1 MASGS
6 KVVIIAALIGNG
18 LISITK
24 FVAASITGSSAML
37 SEGIHSL
44 VDTGN
49 QVLLLYGLK
58 RAARPADADFPFGY
72 GKEIYFWSF
81 IVAILIFALGGGISI
96 YEGFQHMQHPEPISN
111 PMINYIVL
119 GLALI
124 FEGAAWYFAFREFS
138 RVKGRW
144 GYLEAIQRAKD
155 PTIFVVLFE
164 DSAAML
170 GLIVAFFGVLLSQT
184 TGILIFDGV
193 ASVIIGMILIGTSI
207 WLAYETKGLLI
218 GESANQSVIQG
229 IRDTLQGKSNV
240 DHVNEILT
248 MHMGP
253 DFILANI
260 SVDFADAISARD
272 VETDIAAIDRSIKQK
287 YPQIKRVFIEA
298 EKRGNKYP
306 HNS

>member
-6 KVVIIAALIGNG
+6 KKVIYAALIGNT

-24 FVAASITGSSAML
+24 FGAAAYTGSSAMM

-49 QVLLLYGLK
+49 QGLLLYGIK
-58 RAARPADADFPFGY
+58 RASKPADEDFPFGY

-96 YEGFQHMQHPEPISN
+96 YEGINHLQHPEAISN
-111 PMINYIVL
+111 PLINYIVL
-119 GLALI
+119 GLAMI
-124 FEGAAWYFAFREFS
+124 FEGAAWWFALKEFGKQ
-138 RVKGRW
+138 KGKW
-144 GYLEAIQRAKD
+144 GYIEAIQRAKD
-155 PTIFVVLFE
+155 PSIFVVLFE

-170 GLIVAFFGVLLSQT
+170 GLLVAFIGVALSQA
-184 TGILIFDGV
+184 TGIVIFDAI
-193 ASVIIGMILIGTSI
+193 ASIIIGLILVCTSI

-218 GESANQSVIQG
+218 GESANHAVVRDIKDILKEQSSIEH
-229 IRDTLQGKSNV
+229 I
-240 DHVNEILT
+240 NEVLT

-260 SVDFADAISARD
+260 SVDFVDSETADTI
-272 VETDIAAIDRSIKQK
+272 ENTIASMDQTIKQRR
-287 YPQIKRVFIEA
+287 PEIKRVFIEA
-298 EKRGNKYP
+298 EKRRP
-306 HNS
+306 PVD

>member
-6 KVVIIAALIGNG
+6 KKVIYAALLGNA

-24 FVAASITGSSAML
+24 FAAAGMTGSSAML

-49 QVLLLYGLK
+49 QFLLLYGIK
-58 RAARPADADFPFGY
+58 QAAKPADEQFPFGH

-96 YEGFQHMQHPEPISN
+96 YEGIKHLGHPEAISN
-111 PMINYIVL
+111 PFINYTVL
-119 GLALI
+119 GLAMV
-124 FEGAAWYFAFREFS
+124 FEGAAWIFAVKEFTK
-138 RVKGRW
+138 VKGKW
-144 GYLEAIQRAKD
+144 GYIEAIRRAKD

-170 GLIVAFFGVLLSQT
+170 GLVVAFAGIALSQI
-184 TGILIFDGV
+184 TGILIFDSI
-193 ASVIIGMILIGTSI
+193 ASILIGLILIGTAM
-207 WLAYETKGLLI
+207 WLAFETKGLLI
-218 GESANQSVIQG
+218 GESANQATIKGVRAI
-229 IRDTLQGKSNV
+229 LQKNDDI
-240 DHVNEILT
+240 DHVNEVLT

-260 SVDFADAISARD
+260 SVNFDGCKTADEIENI
-272 VETDIAAIDRSIKQK
+272 VVKIDQTIKQEF
-287 YPQIKRVFIEA
+287 PQIKRVFIEA
-298 EKRGNKYP
+298 EKRRKITKE
-306 HNS
+306 